1 MTTNPPEHLGEHGR
15 KLFAEIVEEFE
26 LGPHELVILE
36 QACGEL
42 DLCKR
47 LEAEVSKLD
56 SFRIKGSRGQDVA
69 APEVQELRQHNLT
82 FASLISRLKISD
94 EAPAEK
100 PKSSFQVAQMGGY
113 ARAANARKRA

>member
-1 MTTNPPEHLGEHGR
+1 MTTPEHLGQHGK
-15 KLFAEIVEEFE
+15 KLYEDVSTEFDLRPDE
-26 LGPHELVILE
+26 LIILE

-69 APEVQELRQHNLT
+69 APEVQEYRQHNLAL
-82 FASLISRLKISD
+82 ASLISRLKISD